1 MSRTLISVDPG
12 ISNGVSVWGYSDT
25 EPAKPIQVF
34 QFRGG
39 AEALVE
45 ICRDLDGLFPDAHWI
60 CEDFTAR
67 STQDFS
73 YTTASLEPLV
83 GIGALVAMGL
93 IDRSD
98 RNQMCAPPLQYF
110 VPGKSKAEKKKAQH
124 KWLKDHGL
132 YVAPKDVDSP
142 DSDDV
147 RSSMAHAISW
157 FRRQKHLPTIRYYFP
172 EGENHD

>member
-1 MSRTLISVDPG
+1 MSKILISCDPG
-12 ISNGVSVWGYSDT
+12 VSNGLSLWTYSDT
-25 EPAKPIQVF
+25 DYARCQIF
-34 QFRGG
+34 SQFRGG
-39 AEALVE
+39 AEALIKKAYE
-45 ICRDLDGLFPDAHWI
+45 WKDRFPDAHWI

-67 STQDFS
+67 STQGFR

-98 RNQMCAPPLQYF
+98 RNQMCAPPMQYF
-110 VPGKSKAEKKKAQH
+110 VPGKNKAEKKKAQH

-157 FRRQKHLPTIRYYFP
+157 FRRQKHLPTIRHYFP
-172 EGENHD
+172 EGENDD